1 MLKIE
6 RAELGNVTV
15 LRLKGDVDETQIDA
29 LRTALFEC
37 ISEGRVQLVL
47 NLKEMGFISYMG
59 LGVIVE
65 RLRKVRAVNG
75 DIKLAATNLYTERLF
90 RMVGVTS
97 LFSTFESEAQ
107 AVRVYQ
113 EAA

>member
-6 RAELGNVTV
+6 RADLGSVTV
-15 LRLKGDVDETQIDA
+15 LRLKGDLDETAIDT
-29 LRTALFEC
+29 LRNAMFEC
-37 ISEGRVQLVL
+37 ISEGRVQMVL

-75 DIKLAATNLYTERLF
+75 DIKLAATNLYTDRLF

-97 LFSTFESEAQ
+97 LFNTFESEAQ
-107 AVRVYQ
+107 AIRVFQ